1 MGGVL
6 RLAEWMARPAEVVVT
21 LGFMVVRFESATE
34 FCELGLRAKQLTR
47 RDGALGTNGRD
58 QSWSF
63 CSVKD
68 AKTELARQIARK
80 VEAGF
85 VEIKAL
91 PGGAVVFP
99 GVSGRAL
106 QTFLAKLPEL
116 EGSSEVAAR
125 LARLTTPERQ
135 LDLAWSCLAG
145 ADADRSAALVE
156 FLAEQVADDSRARAQ
171 VVAELLARRSKW
183 PPATHDEWLRGWPC
197 SLDRLVF
204 NALEVTPDPFV
215 AVEGRLQEPARVG
228 LAFVRARRNQPLAP
242 EVRAAV
248 LEALA
253 EQQVAGYGF
262 GGRARL
268 VWLGADGAELSR
280 EISWEGAGLGEIGKL
295 LGSEE
300 EWCFAL
306 GKAARANRWG
316 LVVNVAPGLARLP
329 LDELVEVFT
338 GREIDPFG
346 DDSNAEE
353 IVASMLLDRADDP
366 AALLA
371 LSVELPRPGDAEPV
385 IRDYEAVR
393 VQQMFGAVAAE
404 RCLARGE
411 PIAEHLEEALFH
423 VCPHAPGRLL
433 GCLRSLPRERVLAL
447 VRRDLL
453 CDEAI
458 LGLAT
463 HFDEE
468 LFAELLAADVYLSPR
483 HLAWVGV
490 PGIAALMA
498 ACERGPAHLRP
509 SRRLAVLLA
518 MQAAVEQGK
527 EIPPAWDHVLV
538 AIGDR
543 DIEPV
548 RAWLIG
554 KLPPERRRS
563 LEADPC

>member
-1 MGGVL
+1 
-6 RLAEWMARPAEVVVT
+6 
-21 LGFMVVRFESATE
+21 MVVRFESTTE
-34 FCELGLRAKQLTR
+34 FCELGLRGKQLTR
-47 RDGALGTNGRD
+47 RDGALGTNGSE
-58 QSWSF
+58 QAWSF
-63 CSVKD
+63 CTVKD
-68 AKTELARQIARK
+68 AKAELARQIAK
-80 VEAGF
+80 KIEAGF

-99 GVSGRAL
+99 GVSDRAL

-116 EGSSEVAAR
+116 ESSSEVAAR

-145 ADADRSAALVE
+145 VDADRSAALVD
-156 FLAEQVADDSRARAQ
+156 FLAEQTADDSRARAQ
-171 VVAELLARRSKW
+171 IVAELLARRSRW
-183 PPATHDEWLRGWPC
+183 PPATNDEWLRGWPC

-204 NALEVTPDPFV
+204 NALGAMPDPFV

-228 LAFVRARRNQPLAP
+228 LAFVRARRDQALAP

-253 EQQVAGYGF
+253 EKQVAGYGF
-262 GGRARL
+262 GGRVRIA
-268 VWLGADGAELSR
+268 WLGADGAEVSR
-280 EISWEGAGLGEIGKL
+280 EISWEGAGLGEIGKRL
-295 LGSEE
+295 WSEE
-300 EWCFAL
+300 EWCLAL

-316 LVVNVAPGLARLP
+316 LVVTVAPGLARLP

-346 DDSNAEE
+346 HDSNADEL
-353 IVASMLLDRADDP
+353 VASMLLDRADDP

-371 LSVELPRPGDAEPV
+371 LSVELPRRGDVEPV
-385 IRDYEAVR
+385 IREYEAERVR
-393 VQQMFGAVAAE
+393 QMFGAVAAE
-404 RCLARGE
+404 RYLARGE
-411 PIAEHLEEALFH
+411 AIAEHLEEALFK
-423 VCPHAPGRLL
+423 VCPYAPGRLL

-447 VRRDLL
+447 VRRELL
-453 CDEAI
+453 GNEAI
-458 LGLAT
+458 LGLAA

-468 LFAELLAADVYLSPR
+468 LFAELLAAGVYLSPK

-490 PGIAALMA
+490 PGIAALIA
-498 ACERGPAHLRP
+498 ACERGPEHLRP

-527 EIPPAWDHVLV
+527 ELSPAWDHVLV
-538 AIGDR
+538 AVGDR

-554 KLPPERRRS
+554 KLPPERRRL
-563 LEADPC
+563 LEAGPC